1 MLRAALLEATQS
13 GSANQLLHRWYAGEF
28 SRDQTA
34 NWSRLVDE
42 AAAVGDAV
50 AESILDGAG
59 KSLAELAAAAARM
72 ASLPAGNA
80 KICPVGGAFSNG
92 RVKQSF
98 SRSLG
103 ELLGIRP
110 ATPAALPTEGALRAA
125 TEGILLSQD

>member
-1 MLRAALLEATQS
+1 M
-13 GSANQLLHRWYAGEF
+13 
-28 SRDQTA
+28 
-34 NWSRLVDE
+34 VDE

-80 KICPVGGAFSNG
+80 KICPIGGVFSNG

-110 ATPAALPTEGALRAA
+110 ATPAALPPEGALRAA